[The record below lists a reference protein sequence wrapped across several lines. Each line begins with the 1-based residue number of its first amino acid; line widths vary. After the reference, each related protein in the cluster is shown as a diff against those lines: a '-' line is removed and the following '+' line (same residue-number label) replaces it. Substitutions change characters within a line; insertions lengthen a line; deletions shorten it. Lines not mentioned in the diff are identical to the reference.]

1 MNTLFNDPHGTRH
14 VHVCKIYGLDPNYNA
29 KEAGDVPKDTMT
41 WCAQP
46 ENSRYPMDTPERT
59 VISWCHANQD
69 RTLSGDARSRVLAGI
84 KQAADWWGVDLPKEQ
99 KEEKPIQYTFKVAT
113 DSGEDVYKVTD
124 SLAALKYADLVCKQA
139 ADFSYDTRRQVAQA
153 LLDGPPSIQTG
164 FTPEIVGNLELAA
177 GRMMVSATDIKA
189 ACDIR
194 ASYLEAAGHTDLG
207 NDLRELGSLAEGD
220 FVPMDSVVKTASML
234 DYTDRAAGLTAYFKD
249 GTLLPAEQSFGG
261 IPYSHVKQAADD
273 LLPLTDG
280 AMTTRKAVLANR
292 DAVENFFIKLAG
304 EDLSKAS
311 NDDLFKRIG
320 IMDALETSAFANI
333 TNLCM

>member
-1 MNTLFNDPHGTRH
+1 MYMSVRYTDWT
-14 VHVCKIYGLDPNYNA
+14 PNYNA

-220 FVPMDSVVKTASML
+220 FVPMDSVVKPLPCLT
-234 DYTDRAAGLTAYFKD
+234 TLTAPQD
-249 GTLLPAEQSFGG
+249 LLHISKTAHCFPLNRVLGNS
-261 IPYSHVKQAADD
+261 IPHVKQAADD

-320 IMDALETSAFANI
+320 LMDALETSAFANI